1 MPDPCEHAAH
11 RQSAGSGMS
20 SAQTLCALARALV
33 YGGMSAE
40 DRTGLWVAAKL
51 VDPSLSAFTAVVDQ
65 MEAERKA
72 NPVTE
77 PVANNPANP
86 ETAPDLVFRKFA
98 DIAADVA
105 TREPRQFLFEPVIVH
120 GDYGVM
126 SAEKKAGK
134 SWGGVDAAVSCA
146 AGLPWLGEFP
156 CRSAGPVV
164 FFYGEG
170 SDAKLT
176 RRIHAV
182 AESKGLTREQTDALD
197 IVVCCRA
204 PKLSDAQHLHLIGKA
219 LAEYGPKLV
228 VLDPLYLSVGGAK
241 GFDLF
246 AMGDLLGG
254 IQRVVQ
260 DQGATLLVSH
270 HWNKGGSGS
279 GHDRSS
285 GVGPQE
291 WGRFLIA
298 VAVLN
303 KRTDDQTKESTVVLK
318 WQFAGDEIADSEVTL
333 IRRVRADNPKDLNSP
348 MHYGV
353 TRDGAHDGHQPPVPE
368 VTDKQRAVLVAMAEF
383 GEVGGSPTDLARECG
398 WCEDGDKAKAR
409 SAAQKAI
416 NGLLKKK
423 LAEKSPGTSRY
434 RVAGGGAAW
443 HLINESVQRGATQ
456 YVQQPLD

>member
-1 MPDPCEHAAH
+1 
-11 RQSAGSGMS
+11 
-20 SAQTLCALARALV
+20 
-33 YGGMSAE
+33 
-40 DRTGLWVAAKL
+40 
-51 VDPSLSAFTAVVDQ
+51 
-65 MEAERKA
+65 MEKERDA
-72 NPVTE
+72 NPAPASVTAADAE
-77 PVANNPANP
+77 SV
-86 ETAPDLVFRKFA
+86 PDLVFRKFA

-105 TREPRQFLFEPVIVH
+105 TREPRQFLFEPVMVH

-156 CRSAGPVV
+156 CRTAGAVV

-182 AESKGLTREQTDALD
+182 AESKGLTREAADALD
-197 IVVCCRA
+197 IVICCRA
-204 PKLSDAQHLHLIGKA
+204 PKLSDAQHLHLIAKA
-219 LAEYGPKLV
+219 LAEFTPKLV
-228 VLDPLYLSVGGAK
+228 ILDPLYLSVGGAK
-241 GFDLF
+241 GSDLF

-260 DQGATLLVSH
+260 DADATLLISH

-298 VAVLN
+298 VAVVS
-303 KRTDDQTKESTVVLK
+303 KRTDDQTKESTAVLK
-318 WQFAGDEIADSEVTL
+318 WQFAGDEIPDSEVTL
-333 IRRVRADNPKDLNSP
+333 IRRVRADDSKDLNSP
-348 MHYGV
+348 MHYSV
-353 TRDGAHDGHQPPVPE
+353 TRDGAHDGYQPRVPE
-368 VTDKQRAVLVAMAEF
+368 VTDKQRAVLVAMSEF

-398 WCEDGDKAKAR
+398 WDKDGDKGKAR

-423 LAEKSPGTSRY
+423 LAERSPGTSRY
-434 RVAGGGAAW
+434 RVSGGGAVW
-443 HLINESVQRGATQ
+443 HLINESAQE
-456 YVQQPLD
+456 YVREPLN